1 MKTILFLPTQGPH
14 MDRAGPSECFD
25 WRAQCR
31 VASALQKALP
41 DAIIYVP
48 SAFQQSGAKAEIDYY
63 GEQLREEGVPTDS
76 LKLEHCG
83 LDTVEQ
89 CDLAL
94 ALAKTENAQLLVIS
108 CYVHFKRVRYLMKG
122 HAVEH
127 VIAYGTP
134 SRWLQFTH
142 LVLGVLFPVI
152 DFFGL
157 RRGHQADQLSA
168 IDHRQRVEPTLS

>member
-14 MDRAGPSECFD
+14 LDRAGPSEQFD
-25 WRAQCR
+25 WRSQCR
-31 VASALQKALP
+31 LAASLQRALP
-41 DAIIYVP
+41 DSIIYVP
-48 SAFQQSGAKAEIDYY
+48 SAFQQSGAKSEIDYY
-63 GEQLREEGVPTDS
+63 GEQLRDEGVPTDS
-76 LKLEHCG
+76 QRLERCG

-94 ALAKTENAQLLVIS
+94 ALAKVENARLLVIS

-122 HAVEH
+122 HTVQH

-152 DFFGL
+152 DFLGL
-157 RRGHQADQLSA
+157 RSRWKQWVNRRRLQGKQ
-168 IDHRQRVEPTLS
+168 